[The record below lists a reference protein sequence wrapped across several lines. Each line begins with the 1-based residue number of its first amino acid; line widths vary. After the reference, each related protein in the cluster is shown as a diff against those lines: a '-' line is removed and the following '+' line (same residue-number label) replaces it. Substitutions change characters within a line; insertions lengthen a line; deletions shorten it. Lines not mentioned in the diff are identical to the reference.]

1 MKKGFTLIELMI
13 VLAIIGILFAV
24 AYPAYQKSQ
33 GRGTGT
39 VGSLNLITNKWSSGR
54 TVQGARCVQGILF
67 TIDAQGNEKPAT
79 DADARAVKC

>member
-13 VLAIIGILFAV
+13 VLAIIGILIAIAV
-24 AYPAYQKSQ
+24 PAFQKSQ
-33 GRGTGT
+33 GHGTGM
-39 VGSLNLITNKWSSGR
+39 VGSSKSGR

>member
-13 VLAIIGILFAV
+13 VIAIIGILAALVIPSF
-24 AYPAYQKSQ
+24 QKEGNINRRNNSS
-33 GRGTGT
+33 GP
-39 VGSLNLITNKWSSGR
+39 WSSGASGK

-79 DADARAVKC
+79 DADARAIKC

>member
-13 VLAIIGILFAV
+13 VIAIIGILA
-24 AYPAYQKSQ
+24 AIAIPAFQ
-33 GRGTGT
+33 GKGNNRHTSTTSGP
-39 VGSLNLITNKWSSGR
+39 WSSGT